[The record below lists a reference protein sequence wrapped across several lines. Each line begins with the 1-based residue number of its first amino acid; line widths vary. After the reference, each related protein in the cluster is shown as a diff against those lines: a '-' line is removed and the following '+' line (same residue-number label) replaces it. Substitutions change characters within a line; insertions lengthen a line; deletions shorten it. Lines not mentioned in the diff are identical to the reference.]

1 MMLSPQCLSRESS
14 SLFCCQVVFD
24 ETSCIF
30 KQSVQPMKESFVR
43 VFFFFI
49 CFVICVGN
57 ASAEL
62 ALRLVIGSPLRGVG
76 MKVAQ
81 TL

>member
-1 MMLSPQCLSRESS
+1 M
-14 SLFCCQVVFD
+14 
-24 ETSCIF
+24 
-30 KQSVQPMKESFVR
+30 
-43 VFFFFI
+43 FFFFI

-81 TL
+81 TLCEVGSVSGVRPPTF

>member
-30 KQSVQPMKESFVR
+30 KHSVQPMKESFVR
-43 VFFFFI
+43 VFFFS
-49 CFVICVGN
+49 FVLLFVLEMRVL
-57 ASAEL
+57 SL
-62 ALRLVIGSPLRGVG
+62 L
-76 MKVAQ
+76 
-81 TL
+81 